1 MATNLQFI
9 KSATAS
15 GGVSTLDISN
25 CFSAKY
31 DVYELFIPKVD
42 TASNFYPS
50 FRFLKASDGTA
61 DTTANYDYAYKGL
74 RTDTTFSNISNTNQ
88 TFWQTSNYAN
98 STGTSQTMNGVFYL
112 FNFANAS
119 EYSFVT
125 NETANL
131 TGANL
136 LIGAQGGGVHTVA
149 SASDGINFYY
159 SADNINSGVFTLYGL
174 KK

>member
-1 MATNLQFI
+1 MAGSLI
-9 KSATAS
+9 KIDEEIVTSAVAS
-15 GGVSTLDISN
+15 VTLTGIDST
-25 CFSAKY
+25 Y
-31 DVYELFIPKVD
+31 DVYMVRVNNVAP
-42 TASNFYPS
+42 
-50 FRFLKASDGTA
+50 DGANRNLYMRVTKSGSA

-131 TGANL
+131 TGSNL

>member
-1 MATNLQFI
+1 MAGSLI
-9 KSATAS
+9 KINEAIVTTAIPS
-15 GGVSTLDISN
+15 VTLTGINST
-25 CFSAKY
+25 Y
-31 DVYELFIPKVD
+31 DVYMVKVNNVAPD
-42 TASNFYPS
+42 GANRQLYMRVTKS
-50 FRFLKASDGTA
+50 GTA
-61 DTTANYDYAYKGL
+61 DITANYDWAYKGL

>member
-61 DTTANYDYAYKGL
+61 DTTANYDSAAKNLKSYGAFGNY
-74 RTDTTFSNISNTNQ
+74 SQ
-88 TFWQTSNYAN
+88 TN
-98 STGTSQTMNGVFYL
+98 STYWDRVIANFQVTTSGVSGNAIIYL
-112 FNFANAS
+112 YNFNSSS

-125 NETANL
+125 LDDATMYSS
-131 TGANL
+131 GL
-136 LIGAQGGGVHTVA
+136 LGQQGGGVHTVA
-149 SASDGINFYY
+149 SASDGIQFFF
-159 SADNINSGVFTLYGL
+159 SSGNIDSGKFTLYGL